1 MKIIIKKLQVN
12 KKNNMTISNMIMIT
26 ATCTY
31 LVLRCHLLKK
41 KKKLESGGEK
51 ITCKDCNKEH
61 A

>member
-1 MKIIIKKLQVN
+1 
-12 KKNNMTISNMIMIT
+12 MTISNMIMIT

-41 KKKLESGGEK
+41 KKKKLESGGEK

>member
-1 MKIIIKKLQVN
+1 MKIKKKKLQVS
-12 KKNNMTISNMIMIT
+12 KKNNMTLSNKIMII

-31 LVLRCHLLKK
+31 LVLRCHLLK